1 MVVQGQ
7 NWSAVLFA
15 TETSEWTVPYLPC
28 FHQFLQFLRLDQIQ
42 TVAFSSVP
50 KWSRDRSDLWPYLL
64 WKLVSGLFRIH
75 LDSIGLSRCAAT
87 PGAVSWTTPLLRCA
101 KSPPRSCCSTPSAT
115 PSSSSVPTATSSS
128 SAWSAR
134 TRSQVSVSWFGKR
147 DERLR
152 KGICHGIQA
161 QKGSNASSHSVSDFW
176 RGVCSAM

>member
-1 MVVQGQ
+1 MVVREQ

-15 TETSEWTVPYLPC
+15 IETSEWTVPYLPC
-28 FHQFLQFLRLDQIQ
+28 FHRFLRLDQIQ
-42 TVAFSSVP
+42 TIAFSSAP
-50 KWSRDRSDLWPYLL
+50 KWSRDKTDLQPYLL
-64 WKLVSGLFRIH
+64 RKLESGLFCIH
-75 LDSIGLSRCAAT
+75 LVSIGLSRCAAT

-134 TRSQVSVSWFGKR
+134 THSQVSVSWFGKR

-152 KGICHGIQA
+152 KGFCHGIQA
-161 QKGSNASSHSVSDFW
+161 QNGSNASSHSVSDFCH
-176 RGVCSAM
+176 GVCCTM